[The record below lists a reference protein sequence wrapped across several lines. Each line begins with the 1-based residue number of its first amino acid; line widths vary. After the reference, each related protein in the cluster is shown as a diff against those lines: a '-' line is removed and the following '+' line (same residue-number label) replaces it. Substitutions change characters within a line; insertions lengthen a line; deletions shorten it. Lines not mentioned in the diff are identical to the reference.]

1 MQSKV
6 GSYVLESL
14 ESRQLFTAG
23 AIGLQATYYD
33 NTNFI
38 GAKVSRVDPQI
49 NFNFGT
55 KSPIKGIAADTFS
68 VRWTGLIKA
77 SFSEAYTFK
86 IVSDDGTRLWIAHKP
101 VISSWAQ
108 TGKATLT
115 SAPITLTAGK
125 RYDIQ
130 LEYLEKTGSASVQ
143 FYWSSAST
151 PQAIVPTTVLSPAKQ
166 NLKSKI
172 DHAIAFAQD
181 SLTQTLADLAG
192 NTSLFPSITTANGK
206 WSNLDAHQWTSGFF
220 AGALWQM
227 HKITLGKS
235 WRLRATSYTTPIAA
249 SKGEADDSGFRFD
262 PSFWNLYNST
272 HMPADKQTLID
283 AATAKIATF
292 SGKVGMFKTLTF
304 IPSHS
309 GNPVAN
315 FMVLLDESMDMELIY
330 DAAKLTGNQSWIE
343 KANAHLAKMIQTMIR
358 PDGGTI
364 QLGYF
369 NGATGGFVSGETKQG
384 LKDTSTWSR
393 GQAWMM
399 YSLTNAYEQTGR
411 ADFLA
416 AAKKVSNYYIAHLP
430 PDYIPYWDFNATITS
445 TTPRD
450 SSAAATAASALLKLA
465 SLIPG
470 TAEAA
475 TYKAA
480 AENTLSWL
488 CSPKY
493 LAEGTA
499 SHGILLHG
507 ARWVAKGTTDNSLI
521 YGDYYFLEALQRYGT
536 LKFA

>member
-272 HMPADKQTLID
+272 HMPRRQR
-283 AATAKIATF
+283 
-292 SGKVGMFKTLTF
+292 SRR
-304 IPSHS
+304 S
-309 GNPVAN
+309 
-315 FMVLLDESMDMELIY
+315 
-330 DAAKLTGNQSWIE
+330 AAKS
-343 KANAHLAKMIQTMIR
+343 AC
-358 PDGGTI
+358 
-364 QLGYF
+364 
-369 NGATGGFVSGETKQG
+369 
-384 LKDTSTWSR
+384 SR
-393 GQAWMM
+393 
-399 YSLTNAYEQTGR
+399 R
-411 ADFLA
+411 
-416 AAKKVSNYYIAHLP
+416 
-430 PDYIPYWDFNATITS
+430 
-445 TTPRD
+445 
-450 SSAAATAASALLKLA
+450 
-465 SLIPG
+465 
-470 TAEAA
+470 
-475 TYKAA
+475 
-480 AENTLSWL
+480 
-488 CSPKY
+488 
-493 LAEGTA
+493 
-499 SHGILLHG
+499 
-507 ARWVAKGTTDNSLI
+507 
-521 YGDYYFLEALQRYGT
+521 
-536 LKFA
+536 

>member
-1 MQSKV
+1 
-6 GSYVLESL
+6 
-14 ESRQLFTAG
+14 
-23 AIGLQATYYD
+23 
-33 NTNFI
+33 
-38 GAKVSRVDPQI
+38 
-49 NFNFGT
+49 
-55 KSPIKGIAADTFS
+55 
-68 VRWTGLIKA
+68 
-77 SFSEAYTFK
+77 
-86 IVSDDGTRLWIAHKP
+86 
-101 VISSWAQ
+101 
-108 TGKATLT
+108 
-115 SAPITLTAGK
+115 
-125 RYDIQ
+125 
-130 LEYLEKTGSASVQ
+130 
-143 FYWSSAST
+143 
-151 PQAIVPTTVLSPAKQ
+151 
-166 NLKSKI
+166 
-172 DHAIAFAQD
+172 
-181 SLTQTLADLAG
+181 
-192 NTSLFPSITTANGK
+192 
-206 WSNLDAHQWTSGFF
+206 
-220 AGALWQM
+220 
-227 HKITLGKS
+227 
-235 WRLRATSYTTPIAA
+235 
-249 SKGEADDSGFRFD
+249 
-262 PSFWNLYNST
+262 
-272 HMPADKQTLID
+272 
-283 AATAKIATF
+283 
-292 SGKVGMFKTLTF
+292 MFKTLTF